1 MTLTPKFRRLAL
13 PGVAAILLAYV
24 AFASLATPGF
34 FTLGNL
40 QAILTST
47 IFVGMVAVGMTLI
60 MISGAFVSLALGTTA
75 TAAAMLYMAALP
87 LGLPVAIF
95 FTLVAALI
103 IGAIQGIAIGGWNAN
118 SIIVTIAVAAVIEGV
133 AVAASGGVTINP
145 VGTGYRLLNERY
157 LGLPAGFYVLIFLAL
172 IAELV
177 LRYTRF
183 GRMVYLM
190 GDRRAAAR
198 VAALPLTAI
207 GAGVFAFASV
217 TAAFA
222 GIFMGTFNHSASLLL
237 SRGTLSYD
245 AIAAVLIGGAAI
257 GGGRGSVTRSMLGVI
272 VIAVVSDLVLLQ
284 GYSLGVQIAIKG
296 LVMTAFALAIHLRQA
311 ASA

>member
-1 MTLTPKFRRLAL
+1 MTLSPKFRRLAL

-24 AFASLATPGF
+24 VFASLMTPGF
-34 FTLGNL
+34 FTIGNL
-40 QAILTST
+40 QAILSST

-87 LGLPVAIF
+87 LGLPIAIF

-118 SIIVTIAVAAVIEGV
+118 SIIVTIAVAAVMEGV

-145 VGTGYRLLNERY
+145 EGASYRLLNERY
-157 LGLPAGFYVLIFLAL
+157 LGLPVGFYGLVFLAL
-172 IAELV
+172 TAELV

-207 GAGVFAFASV
+207 GAGVFAIASV

-272 VIAVVSDLVLLQ
+272 VIAVVTDLVLLQ

>member
-1 MTLTPKFRRLAL
+1 MTLSPTFRRLAL
-13 PGVAAILLAYV
+13 PGVVAILLAYV
-24 AFASLATPGF
+24 AFASLTTPGF

-47 IFVGMVAVGMTLI
+47 IFVGMVAVGMTLV

-75 TAAAMLYMAALP
+75 TAAAMLYMSLLPWGLPAAIILTLLAALM
-87 LGLPVAIF
+87 V
-95 FTLVAALI
+95 
-103 IGAIQGIAIGGWNAN
+103 GAVQGIAIGGWNAN
-118 SIIVTIAVAAVIEGV
+118 SIIVTIAVAAVMEGV
-133 AVAASGGVTINP
+133 AVALSGGATINP
-145 VGTGYRLLNERY
+145 VGTGYRALNERY
-157 LGLPAGFYVLIFLAL
+157 WGLPVGFYVLILLAL
-172 IAELV
+172 AAEII
-177 LRYTRF
+177 LRYSKF

-207 GAGVFAFASV
+207 GAGVFAFASA

-237 SRGTLSYD
+237 SRGSLSYD

-257 GGGRGSVTRSMLGVI
+257 GGGRGSVIRSMLGVI
-272 VIAVVSDLVLLQ
+272 VIAVVTDLVLLQ
-284 GYSLGVQIAIKG
+284 GYSVGAQIAVKG
-296 LVMTAFALAIHLRQA
+296 LVMTAFAVAIHLRQA
-311 ASA
+311 SST